1 MNNGSILPEHINLNN
16 QTLLDSIVIN
26 DEDILQF
33 IRHLDPNKSHGFDGI
48 SIRMLK
54 LCDSSVVKP
63 LSIIFHNC
71 ISEGYFPVAWK
82 KGNVTPIHKKT
93 QKNLIESY
101 RPISILPICGKLL
114 ERIIYNN
121 LYNFLEKNNILNINQ
136 SGFRSGD
143 SCVNQ
148 LLSIT
153 YKIFHSFN
161 ANPSQE
167 VRGVFL
173 DISKAFDKVWH
184 DGLIHK
190 LKCNGGT
197 GYVLKIIYSFLD
209 NRYQRIVLN
218 GQSSDWT
225 LITAGVA
232 RINTWSTTLFDLY
245 Q

>member
-1 MNNGSILPEHINLNN
+1 
-16 QTLLDSIVIN
+16 
-26 DEDILQF
+26 
-33 IRHLDPNKSHGFDGI
+33 
-48 SIRMLK
+48 ML
-54 LCDSSVVKP
+54 P
-63 LSIIFHNC
+63 LSI
-71 ISEGYFPVAWK
+71 
-82 KGNVTPIHKKT
+82 KKT
-93 QKNLIESY
+93 TTNLIENY

-167 VRGVFL
+167 VRRVFL

-190 LKCNGGT
+190 LKCNGVT
-197 GYVLKIIYSFLD
+197 ENV
-209 NRYQRIVLN
+209 
-218 GQSSDWT
+218 
-225 LITAGVA
+225 
-232 RINTWSTTLFDLY
+232 
-245 Q
+245 